1 MNKMNKNK
9 NKVSTPERVMNTSED
24 KLNEVNKARP
34 LSNPTLSETQCGEQ
48 RGDTPIPPFKQSN
61 NQTIKQSSNPPHPPT
76 NEFPNSPTNG
86 FPNSPTNEFP
96 HSHINTFPNSHIN
109 EFPQSNIQ
117 TFKHLNIQTFKEAPL
132 FSDLQ
137 PLFDDQSRRL
147 SALLNQPSAQ
157 LPTLNYRRALTFR
170 RLMLCC
176 WLPLAIFSL
185 SITIFWAFDLWNYNY
200 DNAYILYNI
209 IAEII
214 LIVCSVHATVAA
226 LAFLLH
232 HPARTSLHSTL
243 RYARFFNMY
252 SPYMPQHSSFRAQ
265 RRQAKQPRTSQ
276 PPTPALQPATPDLH
290 AVLTHFSRVAC
301 LCGILVLSLLTI
313 ACSPSPYAAPAPDL
327 LSTQHLN
334 QVINNIHPL

>member
-1 MNKMNKNK
+1 MNTMNKNK

-48 RGDTPIPPFKQSN
+48 RGDNPIPPFKHSN
-61 NQTIKQSSNPPHPPT
+61 TQTIKQSSNPPHPP
-76 NEFPNSPTNG
+76 
-86 FPNSPTNEFP
+86 
-96 HSHINTFPNSHIN
+96 INTFPNSHIN
-109 EFPQSNIQ
+109 ELTHSHIPE
-117 TFKHLNIQTFKEAPL
+117 FKEDPL

-185 SITIFWAFDLWNYNY
+185 SVTIFWAFDLWNYNY

-214 LIVCSVHATVAA
+214 LIVCSVHATVAV

-290 AVLTHFSRVAC
+290 AVLTHFGRVAC
-301 LCGILVLSLLTI
+301 LCGILILSLLTI

-334 QVINNIHPL
+334 QVINNIKPL

>member
-9 NKVSTPERVMNTSED
+9 IKRINKVSKT
-24 KLNEVNKARP
+24 RP

-48 RGDTPIPPFKQSN
+48 RGDTPTPPS
-61 NQTIKQSSNPPHPPT
+61 PHTPTDEFPNPPT
-76 NEFPNSPTNG
+76 NEFPH
-86 FPNSPTNEFP
+86 SPTNEFP

-109 EFPQSNIQ
+109 
-117 TFKHLNIQTFKEAPL
+117 TFKEDPL

-157 LPTLNYRRALTFR
+157 LPALNYRRALTFR

-214 LIVCSVHATVAA
+214 LIFASIHATVAA

-252 SPYMPQHSSFRAQ
+252 SPYMPTRHPRPPCCPHPFQPCRLPLRHPRPLSPHHRLFPIPLCSSRPRPPLYTAP
-265 RRQAKQPRTSQ
+265 QPSHQ
-276 PPTPALQPATPDLH
+276 
-290 AVLTHFSRVAC
+290 
-301 LCGILVLSLLTI
+301 
-313 ACSPSPYAAPAPDL
+313 
-327 LSTQHLN
+327 
-334 QVINNIHPL
+334 

>member
-24 KLNEVNKARP
+24 KLDEVNKTRP

-48 RGDTPIPPFKQSN
+48 RGDNPIPP
-61 NQTIKQSSNPPHPPT
+61 IKQSSNPPHPP
-76 NEFPNSPTNG
+76 
-86 FPNSPTNEFP
+86 
-96 HSHINTFPNSHIN
+96 INTFPNSHIN
-109 EFPQSNIQ
+109 ELTHSHIPE
-117 TFKHLNIQTFKEAPL
+117 FKEDPL

-147 SALLNQPSAQ
+147 SALLNQSAAQ

-214 LIVCSVHATVAA
+214 LIVCSVHATVAVF
-226 LAFLLH
+226 AFLLH

-252 SPYMPQHSSFRAQ
+252 SPYMPQHSSFRTQ

-276 PPTPALQPATPDLH
+276 PATPTPDLH

-301 LCGILVLSLLTI
+301 LCGILILSLLTI

-334 QVINNIHPL
+334 QVINNIKPL

>member
-9 NKVSTPERVMNTSED
+9 NKVSTPERVMNTSEN

-48 RGDTPIPPFKQSN
+48 RGDTPIPPFKHSN
-61 NQTIKQSSNPPHPPT
+61 TQTIKQSSNPPHPP
-76 NEFPNSPTNG
+76 
-86 FPNSPTNEFP
+86 
-96 HSHINTFPNSHIN
+96 INTFPNSHIN
-109 EFPQSNIQ
+109 ELTHSAINTFPHSHINRFPNSHINEFPNSPINTFPNSHIQ
-117 TFKHLNIQTFKEAPL
+117 TFKADPL

-176 WLPLAIFSL
+176 WIPLAIFSL
-185 SITIFWAFDLWNYNY
+185 SVTIFWAFDLWNYNY

-214 LIVCSVHATVAA
+214 LIVCSVHATVAVF
-226 LAFLLH
+226 AFLLH

-290 AVLTHFSRVAC
+290 AVLTHFGRVAC
-301 LCGILVLSLLTI
+301 LCGILILSLLTI

-334 QVINNIHPL
+334 QVINNIKPL

>member
-24 KLNEVNKARP
+24 KLDEVNKTRP

-48 RGDTPIPPFKQSN
+48 RGDTPTPPFKQSN
-61 NQTIKQSSNPPHPPT
+61 NQTIKQSSNPPHPP
-76 NEFPNSPTNG
+76 
-86 FPNSPTNEFP
+86 
-96 HSHINTFPNSHIN
+96 INTFPNSHIN
-109 EFPQSNIQ
+109 ELTHSHIN
-117 TFKHLNIQTFKEAPL
+117 TFKEDPL

-214 LIVCSVHATVAA
+214 LIVCSIHATVAA

-301 LCGILVLSLLTI
+301 LCGILILSLLTI

-334 QVINNIHPL
+334 QVINNIKPL

>member
-1 MNKMNKNK
+1 M
-9 NKVSTPERVMNTSED
+9 V
-24 KLNEVNKARP
+24 
-34 LSNPTLSETQCGEQ
+34 
-48 RGDTPIPPFKQSN
+48 
-61 NQTIKQSSNPPHPPT
+61 
-76 NEFPNSPTNG
+76 
-86 FPNSPTNEFP
+86 
-96 HSHINTFPNSHIN
+96 
-109 EFPQSNIQ
+109 
-117 TFKHLNIQTFKEAPL
+117 
-132 FSDLQ
+132 
-137 PLFDDQSRRL
+137 
-147 SALLNQPSAQ
+147 
-157 LPTLNYRRALTFR
+157 
-170 RLMLCC
+170 CC

-185 SITIFWAFDLWNYNY
+185 SVTIFWAFDLWNYNY
-200 DNAYILYNI
+200 DYAYILYNI

-214 LIVCSVHATVAA
+214 LIFASIHATVAA

-252 SPYMPQHSSFRAQ
+252 SPYMLQHSSFRAQ

-334 QVINNIHPL
+334 QVINNIKPL

>member
-48 RGDTPIPPFKQSN
+48 RGDNPIPPIKQSN
-61 NQTIKQSSNPPHPPT
+61 NQTIKQSSNPPHPP
-76 NEFPNSPTNG
+76 
-86 FPNSPTNEFP
+86 
-96 HSHINTFPNSHIN
+96 INTFPNSHIN

-117 TFKHLNIQTFKEAPL
+117 TFKHLNINTFKEDPL

-214 LIVCSVHATVAA
+214 LIFASIHATVAA

-243 RYARFFNMY
+243 RYARFFNMCP
-252 SPYMPQHSSFRAQ
+252 PYMPQHSSFRAQ

-313 ACSPSPYAAPAPDL
+313 ACSPSPYAAPAPDI

>member
-34 LSNPTLSETQCGEQ
+34 LSNPTLTETQCGEQ
-48 RGDTPIPPFKQSN
+48 RGDNPIPPFKHSN
-61 NQTIKQSSNPPHPPT
+61 NQTIKQSSNPPHPPINT
-76 NEFPNSPTNG
+76 FPNSHI
-86 FPNSPTNEFP
+86 NELTHSAINTFP
-96 HSHINTFPNSHIN
+96 HSHINTFPNPHI
-109 EFPQSNIQ
+109 P
-117 TFKHLNIQTFKEAPL
+117 TFKEDPL

-157 LPTLNYRRALTFR
+157 LPALNYRRALTFR

-176 WLPLAIFSL
+176 WIPLAIFSL
-185 SITIFWAFDLWNYNY
+185 SVTIFWAFDLWNYNY
-200 DNAYILYNI
+200 DYAYTIYNI

-214 LIVCSVHATVAA
+214 FIVASIHATVAA
-226 LAFLLH
+226 LSFLLH

-243 RYARFFNMY
+243 RYARFFNMCP
-252 SPYMPQHSSFRAQ
+252 PYMPQHSSFRAQ

-276 PPTPALQPATPDLH
+276 PPTPALQLATPDLH

-334 QVINNIHPL
+334 QVINNIKPL

>member
-1 MNKMNKNK
+1 MNKNK

-24 KLNEVNKARP
+24 KLDEVNKTRP

-48 RGDTPIPPFKQSN
+48 RGDNPIPPIKQSN
-61 NQTIKQSSNPPHPPT
+61 NQTIKQSSNPPHPP
-76 NEFPNSPTNG
+76 
-86 FPNSPTNEFP
+86 
-96 HSHINTFPNSHIN
+96 INTFPNSHIN
-109 EFPQSNIQ
+109 EFPNPHI
-117 TFKHLNIQTFKEAPL
+117 NTFKEDPL

-157 LPTLNYRRALTFR
+157 LPALNYRRALTFR

-214 LIVCSVHATVAA
+214 LIVCSVHATVAV

>member
-9 NKVSTPERVMNTSED
+9 NKVSIPERVMNTSED

-48 RGDTPIPPFKQSN
+48 RGDTPTPPFKQSN
-61 NQTIKQSSNPPHPPT
+61 NQTIKQSSNPPHPP
-76 NEFPNSPTNG
+76 
-86 FPNSPTNEFP
+86 
-96 HSHINTFPNSHIN
+96 INTFPNSHIN
-109 EFPQSNIQ
+109 ELTHSHIN
-117 TFKHLNIQTFKEAPL
+117 TFKEDPL

-147 SALLNQPSAQ
+147 SALLSQPAAQ
-157 LPTLNYRRALTFR
+157 LPALNYRRALSFR
-170 RLMLCC
+170 RMMLCC

-214 LIVCSVHATVAA
+214 LIFASIHATVAV

>member
-24 KLNEVNKARP
+24 KLNEVNKTRP

-48 RGDTPIPPFKQSN
+48 RGDTPTHPS
-61 NQTIKQSSNPPHPPT
+61 PHP
-76 NEFPNSPTNG
+76 PTNG
-86 FPNSPTNEFP
+86 FPNSPTNELT
-96 HSHINTFPNSHIN
+96 HSQTNELTHSHIN
-109 EFPQSNIQ
+109 EFPNPHIN
-117 TFKHLNIQTFKEAPL
+117 TFKADPL

-185 SITIFWAFDLWNYNY
+185 SVTIFWAFDLWNYNY

-214 LIVCSVHATVAA
+214 LIFASIHATVAA

-265 RRQAKQPRTSQ
+265 RRQAKQPLTSQ
-276 PPTPALQPATPDLH
+276 SATPTPDLH

-334 QVINNIHPL
+334 QVINNIKPL

>member
-24 KLNEVNKARP
+24 KLNEVNKTRP

-48 RGDTPIPPFKQSN
+48 RGDNPIPPFKQSN
-61 NQTIKQSSNPPHPPT
+61 NQTIKQSSNPPHPP
-76 NEFPNSPTNG
+76 
-86 FPNSPTNEFP
+86 
-96 HSHINTFPNSHIN
+96 INTFPNSHIN
-109 EFPQSNIQ
+109 ELTHSHIN
-117 TFKHLNIQTFKEAPL
+117 TFKEDPL

-147 SALLNQPSAQ
+147 SALLSQPAAQ

-200 DNAYILYNI
+200 DYAYTIYNI

-214 LIVCSVHATVAA
+214 FIVVSIHATVAA
-226 LAFLLH
+226 LSFLLH

-243 RYARFFNMY
+243 RYARFFNMCP
-252 SPYMPQHSSFRAQ
+252 PYMPQQPSLRAQ
-265 RRQAKQPRTSQ
+265 RRQAKQPCTSQ

>member
-48 RGDTPIPPFKQSN
+48 RGDNPIPPFKQSN
-61 NQTIKQSSNPPHPPT
+61 NQTIKQSSNPPHPPINT
-76 NEFPNSPTNG
+76 
-86 FPNSPTNEFP
+86 FP
-96 HSHINTFPNSHIN
+96 HSHIPTFPNSHIN

-214 LIVCSVHATVAA
+214 LIFASIHATVAA

-243 RYARFFNMY
+243 RYARFFNMCP
-252 SPYMPQHSSFRAQ
+252 PYMPQHSSFRAQ

-313 ACSPSPYAAPAPDL
+313 ACSPSPYAAPAPDI

>member
-1 MNKMNKNK
+1 MNKMNKMNKNK

-34 LSNPTLSETQCGEQ
+34 LSNPTLTETQCGEQ

-61 NQTIKQSSNPPHPPT
+61 NQTIKQSSNPPHPP
-76 NEFPNSPTNG
+76 
-86 FPNSPTNEFP
+86 
-96 HSHINTFPNSHIN
+96 INTFPNSHIN
-109 EFPQSNIQ
+109 ELTHSPINTFPNSHIN
-117 TFKHLNIQTFKEAPL
+117 TFKEDPL

-137 PLFDDQSRRL
+137 PLFSDQSRRL

-157 LPTLNYRRALTFR
+157 LPALNYRRALTFR
-170 RLMLCC
+170 RLMVCC

-185 SITIFWAFDLWNYNY
+185 SVTIFWAFDLWNYNY
-200 DNAYILYNI
+200 DYAYTIYNI

-214 LIVCSVHATVAA
+214 FIVASIHATVAA

-243 RYARFFNMY
+243 RYARFFNMCP
-252 SPYMPQHSSFRAQ
+252 PYMPQQPSLRAQ

>member
-24 KLNEVNKARP
+24 KLNEVNKTRP
-34 LSNPTLSETQCGEQ
+34 LSNPTLTETQCGEQ
-48 RGDTPIPPFKQSN
+48 RGDTPIPPFKHSN
-61 NQTIKQSSNPPHPPT
+61 TQTLKQSSNPPNSHI
-76 NEFPNSPTNG
+76 NELTHSAINT
-86 FPNSPTNEFP
+86 FP
-96 HSHINTFPNSHIN
+96 HSHIPTFPNSHIN

-185 SITIFWAFDLWNYNY
+185 SVTIFWAFDLWNYNY

-214 LIVCSVHATVAA
+214 LIFASIHATVAA

-243 RYARFFNMY
+243 RYARFFNMCP
-252 SPYMPQHSSFRAQ
+252 PYMPQHSSFRAQ

>member
-34 LSNPTLSETQCGEQ
+34 LSNPTLTETQCGEQ
-48 RGDTPIPPFKQSN
+48 RGDNPIPPFKHSN
-61 NQTIKQSSNPPHPPT
+61 NQTIKQSSNPPHPPINT
-76 NEFPNSPTNG
+76 FPNSHI
-86 FPNSPTNEFP
+86 NELTHSAINTFP
-96 HSHINTFPNSHIN
+96 HSHINTFPNPHI
-109 EFPQSNIQ
+109 P
-117 TFKHLNIQTFKEAPL
+117 TFKEDPL

-157 LPTLNYRRALTFR
+157 LPALNYRRALTFR

-214 LIVCSVHATVAA
+214 LIVCSVHATVAV

-265 RRQAKQPRTSQ
+265 RRQAKQPHTSQ
-276 PPTPALQPATPDLH
+276 PATPALQPATPDLH

>member
-9 NKVSTPERVMNTSED
+9 NKESTPERVMNTSEN

-48 RGDTPIPPFKQSN
+48 RGDNPIPPFKHSN
-61 NQTIKQSSNPPHPPT
+61 NQTIKQSSNPPHPPINT
-76 NEFPNSPTNG
+76 FPNPHINELTHSPINT
-86 FPNSPTNEFP
+86 FP
-96 HSHINTFPNSHIN
+96 HSHIPTFPNSHIN
-109 EFPQSNIQ
+109 EFPNPPINEFPNS
-117 TFKHLNIQTFKEAPL
+117 HIQTFKEDPL

-185 SITIFWAFDLWNYNY
+185 SVTIFWAFDLWNYNY

-214 LIVCSVHATVAA
+214 LIFASIHATVAA

-243 RYARFFNMY
+243 RYARFFNMCP
-252 SPYMPQHSSFRAQ
+252 PYMPQQPSLRAQ

>member
-24 KLNEVNKARP
+24 KLDEVNKARP

-48 RGDTPIPPFKQSN
+48 RGDNPIPPFKQSN

-76 NEFPNSPTNG
+76 NELT
-86 FPNSPTNEFP
+86 
-96 HSHINTFPNSHIN
+96 HSHINTFPNSHI
-109 EFPQSNIQ
+109 
-117 TFKHLNIQTFKEAPL
+117 QTFKEDPL

-147 SALLNQPSAQ
+147 SALLSQPAAQ

-214 LIVCSVHATVAA
+214 LIVCSVHATVAV

-265 RRQAKQPRTSQ
+265 RRQAKQPHTSQ
-276 PPTPALQPATPDLH
+276 PATPALQPATPDLH

-301 LCGILVLSLLTI
+301 LCGILILSLLTI

-334 QVINNIHPL
+334 QVINNIKPL

>member
-9 NKVSTPERVMNTSED
+9 NKESTPERVMNTSED

-61 NQTIKQSSNPPHPPT
+61 SQTLKQSSNPPHSPINT
-76 NEFPNSPTNG
+76 FPNSHI
-86 FPNSPTNEFP
+86 NELT

-109 EFPQSNIQ
+109 
-117 TFKHLNIQTFKEAPL
+117 TFKEDPL

-147 SALLNQPSAQ
+147 SALLSQPAAQ

-214 LIVCSVHATVAA
+214 LIFASIHATVAA

>member
-1 MNKMNKNK
+1 
-9 NKVSTPERVMNTSED
+9 
-24 KLNEVNKARP
+24 
-34 LSNPTLSETQCGEQ
+34 
-48 RGDTPIPPFKQSN
+48 
-61 NQTIKQSSNPPHPPT
+61 
-76 NEFPNSPTNG
+76 
-86 FPNSPTNEFP
+86 
-96 HSHINTFPNSHIN
+96 
-109 EFPQSNIQ
+109 
-117 TFKHLNIQTFKEAPL
+117 
-132 FSDLQ
+132 
-137 PLFDDQSRRL
+137 
-147 SALLNQPSAQ
+147 
-157 LPTLNYRRALTFR
+157 
-170 RLMLCC
+170 MLCC

-185 SITIFWAFDLWNYNY
+185 SVTIFWAFDLWNYNY

-214 LIVCSVHATVAA
+214 LIVCSVHATVAV

-243 RYARFFNMY
+243 RYARFFNMCP
-252 SPYMPQHSSFRAQ
+252 PYMPQHSSFRAQ

-276 PPTPALQPATPDLH
+276 PATPDLH
-290 AVLTHFSRVAC
+290 AVLTHFGRVAC

>member
-24 KLNEVNKARP
+24 KLDEVNKTQP

-48 RGDTPIPPFKQSN
+48 RGDNPIPPFKQSN
-61 NQTIKQSSNPPHPPT
+61 NQTIKQSSNPPHPP
-76 NEFPNSPTNG
+76 
-86 FPNSPTNEFP
+86 
-96 HSHINTFPNSHIN
+96 INTFPNSHIN
-109 EFPQSNIQ
+109 EFPNPHI
-117 TFKHLNIQTFKEAPL
+117 NTFKEDPL

-147 SALLNQPSAQ
+147 SALLSLPAAQ

-185 SITIFWAFDLWNYNY
+185 SVTIFWAFDLWNYNY

-214 LIVCSVHATVAA
+214 LIFASIHATVAA

-232 HPARTSLHSTL
+232 HPARPSLHSTL

-301 LCGILVLSLLTI
+301 LCGILILSLLTI

-334 QVINNIHPL
+334 QVINNIKPL

>member
-9 NKVSTPERVMNTSED
+9 NKESTPERVMNTSEN

-48 RGDTPIPPFKQSN
+48 RGDNPIPPFKHSN
-61 NQTIKQSSNPPHPPT
+61 NQTIKQSSNPPHPPINT
-76 NEFPNSPTNG
+76 
-86 FPNSPTNEFP
+86 FP
-96 HSHINTFPNSHIN
+96 HSHIPTFPNSHIN
-109 EFPQSNIQ
+109 EFPNPPINEFPNS
-117 TFKHLNIQTFKEAPL
+117 HIQTFKEDPL

-200 DNAYILYNI
+200 DYAYTIYNI

-214 LIVCSVHATVAA
+214 FIVASIHATVAA
-226 LAFLLH
+226 LSFLLH

-243 RYARFFNMY
+243 RYARFFNMCP
-252 SPYMPQHSSFRAQ
+252 PYMPQQPSLRAQ

>member
-24 KLNEVNKARP
+24 KVNEVNKALP
-34 LSNPTLSETQCGEQ
+34 LSNPTLTETQCGEQ
-48 RGDTPIPPFKQSN
+48 RGDNPIPPFKHSN
-61 NQTIKQSSNPPHPPT
+61 NQTIKQSSNPPHPP
-76 NEFPNSPTNG
+76 
-86 FPNSPTNEFP
+86 
-96 HSHINTFPNSHIN
+96 INTFPNSHIN
-109 EFPQSNIQ
+109 ELTHSAINTFPHSHIN
-117 TFKHLNIQTFKEAPL
+117 TFPKPHIPTFKEDPL

-157 LPTLNYRRALTFR
+157 LPALNYRRALTFR

-214 LIVCSVHATVAA
+214 LIFASIHATVAA

-265 RRQAKQPRTSQ
+265 RRQAKQPHTSQ
-276 PPTPALQPATPDLH
+276 PATPALQPATPDLH

>member
-24 KLNEVNKARP
+24 KLNEVNKTRP

-48 RGDTPIPPFKQSN
+48 RGDTPIPPFKHSN
-61 NQTIKQSSNPPHPPT
+61 TQTLKQSSNPPHPPINT
-76 NEFPNSPTNG
+76 
-86 FPNSPTNEFP
+86 FP

-109 EFPQSNIQ
+109 EFPNPHINEFPNSHIN
-117 TFKHLNIQTFKEAPL
+117 TFKEAPL

-176 WLPLAIFSL
+176 WIPLAIFSL
-185 SITIFWAFDLWNYNY
+185 SVTIFWAFDLWNYNY

-214 LIVCSVHATVAA
+214 LIFASIHATVAA
-226 LAFLLH
+226 LSFLLH

-243 RYARFFNMY
+243 RYARFFNMCP
-252 SPYMPQHSSFRAQ
+252 PYMPQQPSLRAQ

>member
-1 MNKMNKNK
+1 MNKNK

-24 KLNEVNKARP
+24 KLNEVNKTRP

-48 RGDTPIPPFKQSN
+48 CGDNPIPPFKQSN
-61 NQTIKQSSNPPHPPT
+61 TQTIKQSSNPPHSPINTFPNSHI
-76 NEFPNSPTNG
+76 NEFPNSPTNEL
-86 FPNSPTNEFP
+86 T
-96 HSHINTFPNSHIN
+96 HSHIN

-117 TFKHLNIQTFKEAPL
+117 TFKHLNIQTFKEDPL

-147 SALLNQPSAQ
+147 SALLSQPAAQ
-157 LPTLNYRRALTFR
+157 LPTLNYRRALSFR
-170 RLMLCC
+170 RLMVCC

-185 SITIFWAFDLWNYNY
+185 SVTIFWAFDLWNYNY
-200 DNAYILYNI
+200 DYAYTIYNI

-214 LIVCSVHATVAA
+214 FIVASIHATVAA
-226 LAFLLH
+226 LSFLLH

-290 AVLTHFSRVAC
+290 AVLTHFGRVAC

-313 ACSPSPYAAPAPDL
+313 ACSPSPYAAPVPDL

>member
-9 NKVSTPERVMNTSED
+9 NKESTPERVMNTSEN
-24 KLNEVNKARP
+24 KLNEVNKTRP

-48 RGDTPIPPFKQSN
+48 RGDNPIPPFKQSN
-61 NQTIKQSSNPPHPPT
+61 NQTIKQSSNPPHPP
-76 NEFPNSPTNG
+76 
-86 FPNSPTNEFP
+86 
-96 HSHINTFPNSHIN
+96 INTFPNSHIN
-109 EFPQSNIQ
+109 ELTHSPINEFPNPHI
-117 TFKHLNIQTFKEAPL
+117 NTFKEDPL

-214 LIVCSVHATVAA
+214 LIFASIHATVVA

>member
-9 NKVSTPERVMNTSED
+9 NKVSTPERVMNNSED

-34 LSNPTLSETQCGEQ
+34 LSNPTLTETQCGEQ
-48 RGDTPIPPFKQSN
+48 RGDNPIPP
-61 NQTIKQSSNPPHPPT
+61 SSHTPT

-86 FPNSPTNEFP
+86 FPNSPTNGFP
-96 HSHINTFPNSHIN
+96 NSPTNELTHSQTNELTHSHINTFPNSHI
-109 EFPQSNIQ
+109 P
-117 TFKHLNIQTFKEAPL
+117 TFKEDPL

-147 SALLNQPSAQ
+147 SALLSQPAAQ

-200 DNAYILYNI
+200 DYAYTIYNI

-214 LIVCSVHATVAA
+214 LIVASVHATVAV

-252 SPYMPQHSSFRAQ
+252 SPYMPQHSSFRAR

>member
-9 NKVSTPERVMNTSED
+9 NKESTPERVMNTSED

-48 RGDTPIPPFKQSN
+48 RGDTPIPPS
-61 NQTIKQSSNPPHPPT
+61 PHTPT

-86 FPNSPTNEFP
+86 FPNSPTNELTHSQTNELT
-96 HSHINTFPNSHIN
+96 HSHINELTHSPIN
-109 EFPQSNIQ
+109 EFPNPHI
-117 TFKHLNIQTFKEAPL
+117 NTFKEDLL

-176 WLPLAIFSL
+176 WLPLTIFSL

-200 DNAYILYNI
+200 DYAYTIYNI

-214 LIVCSVHATVAA
+214 FIVCSVHATVAV

>member
-9 NKVSTPERVMNTSED
+9 IKRINKVSKT
-24 KLNEVNKARP
+24 RP
-34 LSNPTLSETQCGEQ
+34 LSNPTLTETQCGEQ
-48 RGDTPIPPFKQSN
+48 RGDNPIPPFKQSN
-61 NQTIKQSSNPPHPPT
+61 NQTIKQSSNPPHPP
-76 NEFPNSPTNG
+76 
-86 FPNSPTNEFP
+86 
-96 HSHINTFPNSHIN
+96 INTFPNSHIN
-109 EFPQSNIQ
+109 ELTHSHIN
-117 TFKHLNIQTFKEAPL
+117 TFKEDPL

-147 SALLNQPSAQ
+147 SALLSQPAAQ

-176 WLPLAIFSL
+176 WIPLAIFSL
-185 SITIFWAFDLWNYNY
+185 SVTIFWAFDLWNYNY

-214 LIVCSVHATVAA
+214 LIFASIHATVAA

-252 SPYMPQHSSFRAQ
+252 SPYMPQPRHPRPPCCPHPF
-265 RRQAKQPRTSQ
+265 QPCRL
-276 PPTPALQPATPDLH
+276 PLRHP
-290 AVLTHFSRVAC
+290 
-301 LCGILVLSLLTI
+301 
-313 ACSPSPYAAPAPDL
+313 
-327 LSTQHLN
+327 
-334 QVINNIHPL
+334 HPLSPHHRLFPIPLCSSRSRPPLHTAPQPSHQ

>member
-48 RGDTPIPPFKQSN
+48 RGDNPIPPFKHSN
-61 NQTIKQSSNPPHPPT
+61 TQTIKQSSNPPHPPINT
-76 NEFPNSPTNG
+76 FPNSHINELTH
-86 FPNSPTNEFP
+86 SPINTFP

-109 EFPQSNIQ
+109 
-117 TFKHLNIQTFKEAPL
+117 TFKEDPL

-137 PLFDDQSRRL
+137 PLFDDQSRRI

-214 LIVCSVHATVAA
+214 LIFASIHATVVA

>member
-24 KLNEVNKARP
+24 KLDEVNKTQP

-48 RGDTPIPPFKQSN
+48 RGDNPIPPFKQSN
-61 NQTIKQSSNPPHPPT
+61 NQTIKQSSNPPHPP
-76 NEFPNSPTNG
+76 
-86 FPNSPTNEFP
+86 
-96 HSHINTFPNSHIN
+96 INTFPNSHIN
-109 EFPQSNIQ
+109 ELTHSHIN
-117 TFKHLNIQTFKEAPL
+117 TFKEDPL

-147 SALLNQPSAQ
+147 SALLSQPAAQ

-185 SITIFWAFDLWNYNY
+185 SVTIFWAFDLWNYNY

-214 LIVCSVHATVAA
+214 LIFASIHATVAA

-252 SPYMPQHSSFRAQ
+252 SPYMPQHSFFRAQ
-265 RRQAKQPRTSQ
+265 RRQSKQPRTSQ

-301 LCGILVLSLLTI
+301 LCGILILSLLTI

-334 QVINNIHPL
+334 QVINNIKPL

>member
-48 RGDTPIPPFKQSN
+48 RGDNPIPPFKQSN
-61 NQTIKQSSNPPHPPT
+61 NQTIKQSSNPPHPP
-76 NEFPNSPTNG
+76 
-86 FPNSPTNEFP
+86 
-96 HSHINTFPNSHIN
+96 INTFPNSHIN
-109 EFPQSNIQ
+109 ELTHSHIN
-117 TFKHLNIQTFKEAPL
+117 TFKEDPL

-157 LPTLNYRRALTFR
+157 LPALNYRRALTFR

-214 LIVCSVHATVAA
+214 LIFASIHATVAA

-276 PPTPALQPATPDLH
+276 PATPTPDLH

-301 LCGILVLSLLTI
+301 LCGILILSLLTI

-334 QVINNIHPL
+334 QVINNIKPL

>member
-24 KLNEVNKARP
+24 KLDEVNKARP

-48 RGDTPIPPFKQSN
+48 RGDNPIPPFKHSN
-61 NQTIKQSSNPPHPPT
+61 TQTLKQSSNPPHPPI
-76 NEFPNSPTNG
+76 NEFPNSPTNELTH
-86 FPNSPTNEFP
+86 SP
-96 HSHINTFPNSHIN
+96 INTFPNSHIN
-109 EFPQSNIQ
+109 
-117 TFKHLNIQTFKEAPL
+117 TFKEDPL

-147 SALLNQPSAQ
+147 SALLSQPAAQ
-157 LPTLNYRRALTFR
+157 LPTLNYRRALSFR
-170 RLMLCC
+170 RLMVCC

-185 SITIFWAFDLWNYNY
+185 SVTIFWAFDLWNYNY
-200 DNAYILYNI
+200 DYAYTIYNI

-214 LIVCSVHATVAA
+214 FIVASIHATVAA
-226 LAFLLH
+226 LSFLLH

-243 RYARFFNMY
+243 RYARFFNMCP
-252 SPYMPQHSSFRAQ
+252 PYMPQQPSLRAQ
-265 RRQAKQPRTSQ
+265 RRQAKQPRAS
-276 PPTPALQPATPDLH
+276 QPATPDLH
-290 AVLTHFSRVAC
+290 AVLTHFGRVAC

-313 ACSPSPYAAPAPDL
+313 ACSPSPYAAPVPDL

>member
-9 NKVSTPERVMNTSED
+9 RINKVSKT
-24 KLNEVNKARP
+24 RP

-48 RGDTPIPPFKQSN
+48 RGDNPIPPFKQSN
-61 NQTIKQSSNPPHPPT
+61 NQTIKQSSNPPHPP
-76 NEFPNSPTNG
+76 
-86 FPNSPTNEFP
+86 
-96 HSHINTFPNSHIN
+96 INTFPNSHIN
-109 EFPQSNIQ
+109 ELTHSHIN
-117 TFKHLNIQTFKEAPL
+117 TFKEDPL

-147 SALLNQPSAQ
+147 SALLSQPAAQ

-185 SITIFWAFDLWNYNY
+185 SVTIFWAFDLWNYNY

-214 LIVCSVHATVAA
+214 LIFASIHATVAA

-276 PPTPALQPATPDLH
+276 PPTPALQPVTPDLH

-301 LCGILVLSLLTI
+301 LCGILILSLLTI

-334 QVINNIHPL
+334 QVINNIKPL

>member
-24 KLNEVNKARP
+24 KLNEVNKTRP

-48 RGDTPIPPFKQSN
+48 RGDNPIPPFKQSN

-76 NEFPNSPTNG
+76 NELT
-86 FPNSPTNEFP
+86 

-109 EFPQSNIQ
+109 ELTHSPIN
-117 TFKHLNIQTFKEAPL
+117 TFQNPHIQTFKEDPL

-147 SALLNQPSAQ
+147 SALLSQPAAQ

-214 LIVCSVHATVAA
+214 LIVCSIHATVAA

-265 RRQAKQPRTSQ
+265 RRQAKQPRASQ

>member
-61 NQTIKQSSNPPHPPT
+61 NQTIKQSSNPPHPP
-76 NEFPNSPTNG
+76 
-86 FPNSPTNEFP
+86 
-96 HSHINTFPNSHIN
+96 INTFPNSHIN
-109 EFPQSNIQ
+109 ELTHSHIN
-117 TFKHLNIQTFKEAPL
+117 TFKEDPL

-170 RLMLCC
+170 RLMVCC

-185 SITIFWAFDLWNYNY
+185 SITIFWAFDLWNYSY

-214 LIVCSVHATVAA
+214 LIFASIHATVAA
-226 LAFLLH
+226 RAFLLH

-243 RYARFFNMY
+243 RYARFFNMCP
-252 SPYMPQHSSFRAQ
+252 PYMPQQPSLRAQ

>member
-24 KLNEVNKARP
+24 KLNEVNKTRP

-48 RGDTPIPPFKQSN
+48 RGDNPIPPFKQSN
-61 NQTIKQSSNPPHPPT
+61 NQTIKQSSNPPHPP
-76 NEFPNSPTNG
+76 
-86 FPNSPTNEFP
+86 
-96 HSHINTFPNSHIN
+96 INTFPNSHIN
-109 EFPQSNIQ
+109 ELTHSHIN
-117 TFKHLNIQTFKEAPL
+117 TFKEDPL

-147 SALLNQPSAQ
+147 SALLSQPAAQ

-176 WLPLAIFSL
+176 WIPLAIFSL
-185 SITIFWAFDLWNYNY
+185 SVTIFWAFDLWNYNY

-214 LIVCSVHATVAA
+214 LIVCSVHATVAVF
-226 LAFLLH
+226 AFLLH

-290 AVLTHFSRVAC
+290 AVLTHFGRVAC
-301 LCGILVLSLLTI
+301 LCGILILSLLTI

-334 QVINNIHPL
+334 QVINNIKPL

>member
-9 NKVSTPERVMNTSED
+9 NKESTPERVMNTSED

-48 RGDTPIPPFKQSN
+48 RGDNPIPPFKHSN
-61 NQTIKQSSNPPHPPT
+61 TQTIKQSSNPPHPPINT
-76 NEFPNSPTNG
+76 FPNSHINELTH
-86 FPNSPTNEFP
+86 SPINTFP

-109 EFPQSNIQ
+109 EFPNSPTNEFPHSHIPTFPNSHINTFPNSHIQ
-117 TFKHLNIQTFKEAPL
+117 TFKADPL

-147 SALLNQPSAQ
+147 SALLSQPSAQ

-214 LIVCSVHATVAA
+214 LIFASIHATVVA

-265 RRQAKQPRTSQ
+265 RRQAKQPRRS
-276 PPTPALQPATPDLH
+276 PIKYRLPAIPQW
-290 AVLTHFSRVAC
+290 
-301 LCGILVLSLLTI
+301 
-313 ACSPSPYAAPAPDL
+313 AA
-327 LSTQHLN
+327 
-334 QVINNIHPL
+334 